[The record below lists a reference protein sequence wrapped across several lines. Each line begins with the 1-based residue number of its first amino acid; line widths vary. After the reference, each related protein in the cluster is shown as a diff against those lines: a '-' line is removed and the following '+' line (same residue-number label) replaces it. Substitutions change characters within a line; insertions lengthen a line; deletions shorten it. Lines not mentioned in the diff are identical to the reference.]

1 MFVLLIL
8 DLCTL
13 HLCILL
19 LAQWCHG
26 RQRPWNFLAMPSLS
40 EVGELMSEA
49 AELQTGV
56 CGTNLLLLVLPVLP
70 CALSVNFWSET

>member
-13 HLCILL
+13 HLCILR
-19 LAQWCHG
+19 CSSVVG
-26 RQRPWNFLAMPSLS
+26 

-56 CGTNLLLLVLPVLP
+56 CGTNLLLLVLPLLP
-70 CALSVNFWSET
+70 CALSVNLWSEM

>member
-1 MFVLLIL
+1 MFVLSIS

-26 RQRPWNFLAMPSLS
+26 RQRPCNFLAMPSLS

-49 AELQTGV
+49 AELQIGV